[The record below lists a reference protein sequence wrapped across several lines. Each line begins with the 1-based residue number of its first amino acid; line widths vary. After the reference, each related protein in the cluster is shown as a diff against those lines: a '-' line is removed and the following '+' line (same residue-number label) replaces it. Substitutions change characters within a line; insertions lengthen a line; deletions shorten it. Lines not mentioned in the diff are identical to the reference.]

1 MPEGLLPGLALKR
14 AEPPYYT
21 VFGNDRT
28 VKLSDAVLQINSLEI
43 EELEIKSQTLEEVVS
58 EYFE

>member
-1 MPEGLLPGLALKR
+1 MPGLALKR